1 MVAIKNTVKLRMVN
15 SSFQMSSCHLDQL
28 SLSRQVAIFRS
39 DVSTRYPGFTS
50 DAKRAPGGDE
60 PVTNE
65 YGCEVFTQFLR
76 NGINKKAAGFTG
88 NSGVHRDQL
97 VPERGIEPP
106 TFSLRMSCST
116 D

>member
-1 MVAIKNTVKLRMVN
+1 MYRCGIQALRVTQN
-15 SSFQMSSCHLDQL
+15 GP
-28 SLSRQVAIFRS
+28 R
-39 DVSTRYPGFTS
+39 
-50 DAKRAPGGDE
+50 GGDK

-97 VPERGIEPP
+97 VPERG
-106 TFSLRMSCST
+106 TRYSLAALEVA
-116 D
+116 